1 MRVVRTTALSL
12 LVSTCSVIFA
22 QAQFTR
28 KPSVVLDTI
37 PEQILA
43 SITSK
48 LESEN
53 AAIAIDKSKV
63 RAFIKTINKERA
75 DYIVKLFNDNW
86 LLGDS
91 ELNRHVTAIFQDI
104 LQSNPQLKKD
114 ASVYLYRSN
123 SPNALSYGEGTILL
137 SLSLL
142 SRLEND
148 AQVAFVL
155 SHELAHYHL
164 GHTKAAIEK
173 FAQMNFDKEVKKE
186 IRSIR
191 NSQYNQYSRMKE
203 LMNGI
208 EFTFNKHSRL
218 HEFEADSLGLQLF
231 LNSPYADNRAPI
243 RTMELLDSVD
253 YPVFDA
259 ALDLKKHFDFKQY
272 PFKDLWLTYTK
283 SNTWHAKKDISDTA
297 QTHPGCL
304 LRARK
309 LEAQIANQSQA
320 ARFDIRDFE
329 EVKFQARLDLI
340 EANYHFEHYGKA
352 LYEAIHMGQ
361 VYPDNIYLHAI
372 IAKCFYQL
380 YVSQKKHELAK
391 VLDLPDARFPENYD
405 RFLTFLHTL
414 RLGDL
419 ERIAYYYVTAQDEE
433 FFKDEEFLHALW
445 LCSQLPVSN
454 LSTSSVEEDYRRL
467 FPEGKYVLRMK

>member
-1 MRVVRTTALSL
+1 MRVVRTTALFF
-12 LVSTCSVIFA
+12 LVSTCSVLFA
-22 QAQFTR
+22 QAQFTS

-43 SITSK
+43 AITSK
-48 LESEN
+48 LDAEN
-53 AAIAIDKSKV
+53 SAIAIDKSKV

-75 DYIVKLFNDNW
+75 DYIVKMFNDDW

-91 ELNRHVTAIFQDI
+91 ELNKHITTIFKNL
-104 LQSNPQLKKD
+104 LQSNPQLQQD

-164 GHTKAAIEK
+164 GHTKTAIEK

-191 NSQYNQYSRMKE
+191 SSQYKQYSRMKE
-203 LMNGI
+203 LMSGI

-231 LNSPYADNRAPI
+231 LNSRYADNRAPI

-253 YPVFDA
+253 YPVFNA
-259 ALDLKKHFDFKQY
+259 ALDLKMHFDFKQY

-283 SNTWHAKKDISDTA
+283 SKTWHAKKDVSDTA

-309 LEAQIANQSQA
+309 LESQIANQSRA
-320 ARFDIRDFE
+320 ARFDVRDFE

-340 EANYHFEHYGKA
+340 DANYHFKHYGKA

-361 VYPDNIYLHAI
+361 VYPDNIYLHAM

-380 YVSQKKHELAK
+380 YLSQKNHELAK
-391 VLDLPDARFPENYD
+391 VLDLPDPRFPENYD

-419 ERIAYYYVTAQDEE
+419 ERIAYYYVTAQGEK